1 MIYPVQ
7 YAFYSLFMST
17 LFVENF
23 KQSGVGFAFGHQI
36 GNRHTAAEINGKLAE
51 GKDIAAG
58 HVALLQFDGHHPHKS
73 RFKRAQ
79 TTGHSGHNMEQWWKL
94 WTGLSLCPNFYGYI
108 FERWQPI
115 NFSHQS
121 QSQMYLRCPKFEV
134 FCPGIYQLSET
145 LRVKH
150 CGQASCNAMATILH
164 ILWARIG
171 S

>member
-23 KQSGVGFAFGHQI
+23 KQAGVGFAFGHQI

-73 RFKRAQ
+73 RFKRGPFRAQ
-79 TTGHSGHNMEQWWKL
+79 YGTMMKALNRFVA
-94 WTGLSLCPNFYGYI
+94 LS
-108 FERWQPI
+108 
-115 NFSHQS
+115 
-121 QSQMYLRCPKFEV
+121 KF
-134 FCPGIYQLSET
+134 
-145 LRVKH
+145 LRVH
-150 CGQASCNAMATILH
+150 L
-164 ILWARIG
+164 
-171 S
+171 

>member
-1 MIYPVQ
+1 MWDLHLAIRLGTGTQPLKSTE
-7 YAFYSLFMST
+7 SLQRARILPLGM
-17 LFVENF
+17 L
-23 KQSGVGFAFGHQI
+23 
-36 GNRHTAAEINGKLAE
+36 
-51 GKDIAAG
+51 
-58 HVALLQFDGHHPHKS
+58 
-73 RFKRAQ
+73 RFFSLMGTIPTSQGSNVLKP
-79 TTGHSGHNMEQWWKL
+79 TGHSGHNMEQWWKL